1 MTISYVLRTVFRD
14 FKIMVGLF
22 SYVFNNFPHVVLLER
37 IFTSSA
43 VILTCFLEQERKD

>member
-14 FKIMVGLF
+14 FKIMVDLF
-22 SYVFNNFPHVVLLER
+22 SYFFNNFPHFVFLER

-43 VILTCFLEQERKD
+43 AVLTCFLEQERKD